1 LDGNAL
7 HGSVHSGICSIAV
20 HILHIYKD
28 YPPVLGGIEG
38 HVRDLAEGLVARG
51 HRVTVLVTSTDR
63 CTSIEQPSS
72 GLTVIRAA
80 RMLHLASTPLSPAMI
95 ALARSIRADIV
106 HLQFPYP
113 PGDLAALAA
122 PGSPPLVISYQ
133 SDIVRQKT
141 LLRLYRPLLALT
153 LRRAARIITSS
164 PGYIASSPFLRPY
177 AAKCEVVPIGVD
189 VTRFTPSDRRANA
202 VPRLLFVGRL
212 RYYKGLHLLIEALRM
227 VEGVEL
233 WIAGNGPE
241 RARLERQVADAGLGD
256 RVRFL
261 GDVADEDLPTL
272 YRQADIF
279 VLPSH
284 LRAEAFGI
292 VLVEALAS
300 GLPCI
305 STALGTGTDF
315 VNVHNETG
323 LVVPPGD
330 ATALA
335 EAIRRLRDDP
345 ALRARYGQ
353 AAVHRAR
360 TLFSRERMLDGVER
374 IYRQAVR

>member
-1 LDGNAL
+1 M
-7 HGSVHSGICSIAV
+7 

-38 HVRDLAEGLVARG
+38 YVRDLAEGLVARN
-51 HRVTVLVTSTDR
+51 HRVTVLVTNTSR
-63 CTSIEQPSS
+63 CTSIERPLP
-72 GLTVIRAA
+72 GLTVVRAA
-80 RMLHLASTPLSPAMI
+80 RLVHLASTPLSPAMI
-95 ALARSIRADIV
+95 ALARSICADLV
-106 HLQFPYP
+106 HLHFPYP
-113 PGDLAALAA
+113 PGDLAAMAA
-122 PGSPPLVISYQ
+122 PGSSPLVISYH
-133 SDIVRQKT
+133 SDIVRQQT

-153 LRRAARIITSS
+153 LRRAARIIASS
-164 PGYIASSPFLRPY
+164 PGYIASSPFLRPH

-189 VTRFTPSDRRANA
+189 ITRFAPGDRRAAA

-212 RYYKGLHLLIEALRM
+212 RYYKGLHILIDALRQ
-227 VEGVEL
+227 VEDVEL

-241 RARLERQVADAGLGD
+241 RVRLERQVADAGLRH

-261 GDVADEDLPTL
+261 GDVADVDLPAL
-272 YRQADIF
+272 YQQADIF

-315 VNVHNETG
+315 VNVHEETG

-330 ATALA
+330 AAALA

-345 ALRARYGQ
+345 ALRAKYGE
-353 AAVHRAR
+353 AGVHRAR
-360 TLFSRERMLDGVER
+360 MLFSRERMLDAVEMV
-374 IYRQAVR
+374 YGQAVR

>member
-1 LDGNAL
+1 
-7 HGSVHSGICSIAV
+7 V

-38 HVRDLAEGLVARG
+38 HVPDLAEGLVARG
-51 HRVTVLVTSTDR
+51 HQVTVLVTSRDR
-63 CTSIEQPSS
+63 RTSIEQPSP

-95 ALARSIRADIV
+95 ALARTIFVDVV
-106 HLQFPYP
+106 HLHFPYP
-113 PGDLAALAA
+113 PGDMAALAL
-122 PGSPPLVISYQ
+122 PGSPPLVVYYH
-133 SDIVRQKT
+133 SDIVRQKS
-141 LLRLYRPLLALT
+141 LLHIYRPLLALT

-212 RYYKGLHLLIEALRM
+212 RYYKGLHFLIEALRQ
-227 VEGVEL
+227 VKGAEL

-241 RARLERQVADAGLGD
+241 RTRLERQVANAGLGD

-261 GDVADEDLPTL
+261 GDVTDEDLPEL
-272 YRQADIF
+272 YRQADVF

-292 VLVEALAS
+292 VLAEALAS

-330 ATALA
+330 VTALA
-335 EAIRRLRDDP
+335 EAIRRLLDNP
-345 ALRARYGQ
+345 TLRATYSE
-353 AAVHRAR
+353 AAIHRAR
-360 TLFSRERMLDGVER
+360 TLFSRERMLDAVEWV
-374 IYRQAVR
+374 YRQAVR

>member
-1 LDGNAL
+1 M
-7 HGSVHSGICSIAV
+7 

-51 HRVTVLVTSTDR
+51 HQVTVLVTNTSR
-63 CTSIEQPSS
+63 CTSIERPAP
-72 GLTVIRAA
+72 GLTVVRAA
-80 RMLHLASTPLSPAMI
+80 RMAHVASTPLSPAMI
-95 ALARSIRADIV
+95 ALAHGVHADVV

-113 PGDLAALAA
+113 PGDLAAMAA
-122 PGSPPLVISYQ
+122 PASPPLVVSYQ
-133 SDIVRQKT
+133 SDIVRQQT

-153 LRRAARIITSS
+153 LRRAARIIASS
-164 PGYIASSPFLRPY
+164 PGYIASSPFLRAH
-177 AAKCEVVPIGVD
+177 AAKCVVVPPGID
-189 VTRFTPSDRRANA
+189 VMRFSPGDRRAHT

-212 RYYKGLHLLIEALRM
+212 RYYKGLHILIEALRQ

-241 RARLERQVADAGLGD
+241 RARLERQVAGAGLRH

-261 GDVADEDLPTL
+261 GDVADKDLPAL

-315 VNVHNETG
+315 VNAHEETG

-330 ATALA
+330 AAPLA

-345 ALRARYGQ
+345 ALRATYGE
-353 AAVHRAR
+353 AGVRRAR
-360 TLFSRERMLDGVER
+360 TLFSRERMLDAVEQV
-374 IYRQAVR
+374 YCQAVM

>member
-1 LDGNAL
+1 M
-7 HGSVHSGICSIAV
+7 

-38 HVRDLAEGLVARG
+38 HVRDLAEGLIARG
-51 HRVTVLVTSTDR
+51 HQVTVLVTSTTR
-63 CTSIEQPSS
+63 RTFIERPLPE
-72 GLTVIRAA
+72 LTIVRAA
-80 RMLHLASTPLSPAMI
+80 RVAHLASTPLSPAMI
-95 ALARSIRADIV
+95 ALARDIRADIV

-113 PGDLAALAA
+113 PGDLAAMAA
-122 PGSPPLVISYQ
+122 PCSPSLVISYQ
-133 SDIVRQKT
+133 SDIVRQKA
-141 LLRLYRPLLALT
+141 LLSFYRPLLELT
-153 LRRAARIITSS
+153 LRRATRIIAAS
-164 PGYIASSPFLRPY
+164 PGYIASSPFLRRY
-177 AAKCEVVPIGVD
+177 AAKCEIVPIGID
-189 VTRFTPSDRRANA
+189 VTRFSPGDRTPGAP
-202 VPRLLFVGRL
+202 VHLLFVGRL
-212 RYYKGLHLLIEALRM
+212 RYYKGLHVLIEALRM

-241 RARLERQVADAGLGD
+241 RARLEQQAVSAGVEH

-261 GDVADEDLPTL
+261 GDVADDDLPAL

-300 GLPCI
+300 GVPCI

-315 VNVHNETG
+315 VNVHEETG

-330 ATALA
+330 AAALA

-345 ALRARYGQ
+345 ALRAKYG
-353 AAVHRAR
+353 AAGVQRAR
-360 TLFSRERMLDGVER
+360 TLFSRERMLDGIER
-374 IYRQAVR
+374 VYRCAAGRLCAPPTHKGHRRSC

>member
-1 LDGNAL
+1 
-7 HGSVHSGICSIAV
+7 V

-51 HRVTVLVTSTDR
+51 HRATVLVTSTDR
-63 CTSIEQPSS
+63 RASIERPSP

-95 ALARSIRADIV
+95 ALARGIRADIV

-122 PGSPPLVISYQ
+122 PGSPPLVVSYQ
-133 SDIVRQKT
+133 SDIVRQQN

-177 AAKCEVVPIGVD
+177 AAKCEVVPIGID
-189 VTRFTPSDRRANA
+189 VSRFTPDDRRPANA
-202 VPRLLFVGRL
+202 IPRLLFVGRL

-241 RARLERQVADAGLGD
+241 RVRLERQVADAGVHQ

-261 GDVADEDLPTL
+261 GDVADADLPTL

-345 ALRARYGQ
+345 ALRATYGE
-353 AAVHRAR
+353 AAVHRAQ

-374 IYRQAVR
+374 IYRQAVHARG

>member
-1 LDGNAL
+1 M
-7 HGSVHSGICSIAV
+7 

-38 HVRDLAEGLVARG
+38 YVRDLAEGLVARG
-51 HRVTVLVTSTDR
+51 YQVTVLVTNTTR
-63 CTSIEQPSS
+63 CTSIEKPLP
-72 GLTVIRAA
+72 GLTIVRAA
-80 RMLHLASTPLSPAMI
+80 RMMHLASTPLSPAMI
-95 ALARSIRADIV
+95 ALARGIRADIV

-113 PGDLAALAA
+113 PGDLAAMAVSG
-122 PGSPPLVISYQ
+122 PPPLVVTYH

-153 LRRAARIITSS
+153 LRRAVRIIASS
-164 PGYIASSPFLRPY
+164 PGYIASSPFLRHH
-177 AAKCEVVPIGVD
+177 ASKCEVIPIGVD
-189 VTRFTPSDRRANA
+189 TTRFTPGDRNA
-202 VPRLLFVGRL
+202 GATLRLLFVGRL

-241 RARLERQVADAGLGD
+241 RARLEQQVVGAGVQH
-256 RVRFL
+256 RVQFL
-261 GDVADEDLPTL
+261 GDVADDDLPAL
-272 YRQADIF
+272 YRQVDIF
-279 VLPSH
+279 VLPSY

-300 GLPCI
+300 GVPCI

-315 VNVHNETG
+315 VNVHEETG

-330 ATALA
+330 AAALA
-335 EAIRRLRDDP
+335 EAICRLRDDP
-345 ALRARYGQ
+345 ALRAKYGA
-353 AAVHRAR
+353 AAVQRAR
-360 TLFSRERMLDGVER
+360 TLFSRERMLDAVEQVYSQVLR
-374 IYRQAVR
+374 

>member
-1 LDGNAL
+1 M
-7 HGSVHSGICSIAV
+7 

-38 HVRDLAEGLVARG
+38 YVRDLAEGLAARG
-51 HRVTVLVTSTDR
+51 HRVTTLVTNTSR
-63 CTSIEQPSS
+63 CTSIEQPLP
-72 GLTVIRAA
+72 GLTVVRAA
-80 RMLHLASTPLSPAMI
+80 RLAHLASTPLSLAMI
-95 ALARSIRADIV
+95 ALARIIRADIV
-106 HLQFPYP
+106 HLHVPYP
-113 PGDLAALAA
+113 PGDLAAMTT
-122 PGSPPLVISYQ
+122 PGSPPLVITYH
-133 SDIVRQKT
+133 SDVVRQRT
-141 LLRLYRPLLALT
+141 LLRLYRPLLART
-153 LRRAARIITSS
+153 LQRAARIIATS
-164 PGYIASSPFLRPY
+164 PGYIASSPFLRAY
-177 AAKCEVVPIGVD
+177 AAKCVVAPIGVD
-189 VTRFTPSDRRANA
+189 VTRFSPGDRRTAA

-212 RYYKGLHLLIEALRM
+212 RYYKGLHILIEALRQ

-233 WIAGNGPE
+233 WIAGHGPE
-241 RARLERQVADAGLGD
+241 RARLERQVASARLNQ

-261 GDVADEDLPTL
+261 GDVADDDLPAL

-315 VNVHNETG
+315 VNVHEETG

-330 ATALA
+330 AVALA

-345 ALRARYGQ
+345 ALRVTYG
-353 AAVHRAR
+353 AAGVRRAQ
-360 TLFSRERMLDGVER
+360 TFFSRERMLDAVER
-374 IYRQAVR
+374 VYRQAAH

>member
-1 LDGNAL
+1 M
-7 HGSVHSGICSIAV
+7 

-28 YPPVLGGIEG
+28 YPPVLGGIERY
-38 HVRDLAEGLVARG
+38 VRDLAEGLVARG
-51 HRVTVLVTSTDR
+51 HRVTVLVTNTRR
-63 CTSIEQPSS
+63 CTSVERPLP
-72 GLTVIRAA
+72 GLMIVRAA
-80 RMLHLASTPLSPAMI
+80 RMAHLASTPLSPAMI
-95 ALARSIRADIV
+95 VLVRGIHADVV

-113 PGDLAALAA
+113 PGDLAAMAA
-122 PGSPPLVISYQ
+122 PGSPPLVISYH

-153 LRRAARIITSS
+153 LRRAARIIASS
-164 PGYIASSPFLRPY
+164 PGYITSSPFLRAH
-177 AAKCEVVPIGVD
+177 AAKCAVVPIGID
-189 VTRFTPSDRRANA
+189 VTRFSPGDRCANA
-202 VPRLLFVGRL
+202 VPLLLFVGRL
-212 RYYKGLHLLIEALRM
+212 RYYKGLHILIEALRQ
-227 VEGVEL
+227 VTDVEL

-241 RARLERQVADAGLGD
+241 RSRLEQQVAAAGLIH

-315 VNVHNETG
+315 VNTHEETG

-330 ATALA
+330 AAALA
-335 EAIRRLRDDP
+335 DAIRRLRDDP
-345 ALRARYGQ
+345 ALRAKYGE
-353 AAVHRAR
+353 AGVHRAR
-360 TLFSRERMLDGVER
+360 ALFSRERMLDAVER
-374 IYRQAVR
+374 VYYWALP

>member
-1 LDGNAL
+1 
-7 HGSVHSGICSIAV
+7 V

-51 HRVTVLVTSTDR
+51 YQATVLVTSTDR
-63 CTSIEQPSS
+63 GTSIERPSP

-95 ALARSIRADIV
+95 ALARGIRADIV

-164 PGYIASSPFLRPY
+164 PGYIASSPFLCPY

-189 VTRFTPSDRRANA
+189 VTRFTPNDRRANA

-212 RYYKGLHLLIEALRM
+212 RYYKGLHFLIEALRQ
-227 VEGVEL
+227 VEGAEL

-241 RARLERQVADAGLGD
+241 RTRLERQVADAGLGD

-261 GDVADEDLPTL
+261 GDVADEDLPAL